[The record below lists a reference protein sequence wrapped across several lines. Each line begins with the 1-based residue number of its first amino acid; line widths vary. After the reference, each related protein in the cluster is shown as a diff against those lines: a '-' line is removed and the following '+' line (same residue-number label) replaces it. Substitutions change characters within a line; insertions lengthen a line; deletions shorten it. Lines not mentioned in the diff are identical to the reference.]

1 MTRQSQL
8 HCMSMRIVTLL
19 CAVLVAAVH
28 YGMRVWLLS
37 LVAVIGSMISE
48 FSCVYLRGKP
58 FRLWHLEA
66 AADGL
71 ILTLLMPASVS
82 YHTLII
88 SCIGAN
94 IIGRHILG
102 GEERPLI
109 PTAAIGWC
117 IALSGWQDAVTT
129 YPALRKLPVFSCE
142 AVALT
147 ENRTLLWQE
156 RLQFRG
162 DLPEWLA
169 YIDGLP
175 MGSGSLL
182 LLVVT
187 GIVLA
192 YHKAADHRVLL
203 GILIPMLML
212 INSVNGG
219 VTEVSTVFAAYSM
232 CGSTLFSIIYLAA
245 DSRLSLWG
253 IIGAIYGIVLMTG
266 SLNPGQSLSQTVLL
280 AALLA
285 PPAVALSKKMECMG
299 KETIVNG
306 RER

>member
-8 HCMSMRIVTLL
+8 HCMRMRIVTLL
-19 CAVLVAAVH
+19 CAVLIAAVH

-37 LVAVIGSMISE
+37 LAAVIGSMVSE

-71 ILTLLMPASVS
+71 ILTLLMPASVP

-102 GEERPLI
+102 GEERLLL

-117 IALSGWQDAVTT
+117 IALSGWTDAATT
-129 YPALRKLPVFSCE
+129 YPSLQKLSVFSCE
-142 AVALT
+142 AFSLA

-187 GIVLA
+187 AIVLA
-192 YHKAADHRVLL
+192 YHKAADRRVLL
-203 GILIPMLML
+203 GMLIPMLML
-212 INSVNGG
+212 INHVDGG
-219 VTEVSTVFAAYSM
+219 VTEISTVFAAYSM

-245 DSRLSLWG
+245 DSRLSLLG
-253 IIGAIYGIVLMTG
+253 IIGAIYGIILMTC
-266 SLNPGQSLSQTVLL
+266 SLNPGQSPSQTVLL

-285 PPAVALSKKMECMG
+285 PPAAALSKKIESLG
-299 KETIVNG
+299 KEGNVNV
-306 RER
+306 